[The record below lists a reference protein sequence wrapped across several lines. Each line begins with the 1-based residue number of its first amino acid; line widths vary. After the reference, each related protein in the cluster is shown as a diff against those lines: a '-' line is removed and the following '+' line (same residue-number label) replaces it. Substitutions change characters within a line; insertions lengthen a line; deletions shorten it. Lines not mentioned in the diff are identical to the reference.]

1 MNMGPPKAESSRP
14 GTTGELNFADEKKK
28 NNPEF

>member
-1 MNMGPPKAESSRP
+1 MNKDSSRP
-14 GTTGELNFADEKKK
+14 GTTGELNFADEKRGGGK